1 VQWRQL
7 VELVARG
14 AGTSDPALLDRALER
29 IAVLSSEVPDAVRLA
44 AAKAIAGPVVPRAL
58 LAVFLDRPE
67 VAAPLLAAAQLDD
80 ADWAELSKKAA
91 PQVREMI
98 NAQRSSEHGG
108 GTAKTGPAEL
118 SVAEVRQAPAA
129 PSNADPPGLFR
140 WECGP
145 TGEIDWIEGAARA
158 ALIGRSLAEDF
169 GQRFAARLPF
179 QDETL
184 VVAREG
190 EMAGEWRWSGTP
202 AFFPDTGRFAGYHGS
217 ARRGPAEDPGASEV
231 PVEAPSLDSDHL
243 RELIHELRTPLNAI
257 IGFGEIIEGQIL
269 GPAHRAYRDRA
280 AEIVRQAR
288 RLVAAVDDLDLAAKL
303 QSGRLDGG
311 DASSL
316 DELLADVA
324 RVLEPQLAAKRIR
337 LKIEPPGPTV
347 RTALQH
353 DLATRLLNRFV
364 DVVLGAAIEGEELSL
379 RAERQPRLIA
389 VSLSRP
395 RALRGAGEQELLDP
409 TFTAGG
415 DSGLGTGFALRL
427 VRGLVIVAGGR
438 LDITADRFSLHLPAA
453 RS

>member
-1 VQWRQL
+1 MQWRQL

-44 AAKAIAGPVVPRAL
+44 AAKAIAGPAIPRAL
-58 LAVFLDRPE
+58 LALFLDRPE
-67 VAAPLLAAAQLDD
+67 VAAPLLASAQLDD
-80 ADWAELSKKAA
+80 ADWAELREKAA
-91 PQVREMI
+91 PQVQELLS
-98 NAQRSSEHGG
+98 AQRSGGHGG
-108 GTAKTGPAEL
+108 GMPKTGPAEV
-118 SVAEVRQAPAA
+118 SVAETRQAPAE
-129 PSNADPPGLFR
+129 PSNADPPGLFQ

-179 QDETL
+179 QDEAL
-184 VVAREG
+184 VIAREG

-217 ARRGPAEDPGASEV
+217 ARRGSVEETGAGEP
-231 PVEAPSLDSDHL
+231 PVEAPSLDSDHM

-324 RVLEPQLAAKRIR
+324 RALEPALAAKRVR
-337 LKIEPPGPTV
+337 LTIEPTEPTV
-347 RTALQH
+347 RTALQQ

-364 DVVLGAAIEGEELSL
+364 DAVLGAAIQGEELSL
-379 RAERQPRLIA
+379 RAQRQARLIA
-389 VSLSRP
+389 VSLDRP
-395 RALRGAGEQELLDP
+395 RALRGTSEQELLDP
-409 TFTAGG
+409 TFNAGG

-427 VRGLVIVAGGR
+427 VRGLAIVAGGR
-438 LDITADRFSLHLPAA
+438 LEIAADGFSLHLPAA